1 MLEHADRLA
10 EHIGLDMRVY
20 WSATVESF
28 FGKITK
34 AHILAAVREAKG
46 DETAEMISH
55 LKKAD
60 MAAEAERLLH
70 RTGWLPEVLRTPNLD
85 APALIEEPGA
95 PAGDPSTVQDG
106 ALPSFLEESNE
117 GPDYPAAAE

>member
-1 MLEHADRLA
+1 
-10 EHIGLDMRVY
+10 MRVY

-28 FGKITK
+28 FGKVTK

-46 DETAEMISH
+46 DETAEMIAH

-60 MAAEAERLLH
+60 MAAEAERLLQG
-70 RTGWLPEVLRTPNLD
+70 TGWLPEGLRTPNLD
-85 APALIEEPGA
+85 APAPIEEARALTGNGSVA
-95 PAGDPSTVQDG
+95 EHEELPA
-106 ALPSFLEESNE
+106 FLEESVE